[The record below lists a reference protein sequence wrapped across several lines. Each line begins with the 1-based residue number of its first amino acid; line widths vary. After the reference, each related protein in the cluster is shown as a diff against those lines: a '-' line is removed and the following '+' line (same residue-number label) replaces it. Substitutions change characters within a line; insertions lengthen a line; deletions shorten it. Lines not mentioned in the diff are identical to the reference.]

1 MDTGEFVQSKFA
13 QALKTQST
21 ITRSHPCPYPGHE
34 GRIFPTAE
42 QLYDHGRIDHR
53 VDFEGLTSR
62 QARDKFRELS
72 VKFRL
77 VWTNLRNTTLT
88 GSTINMDRRSDY
100 SSAATAG
107 DRSAPDIGGLTI
119 DSGKDSRQSS
129 PPSGRKRPAEHEFTS
144 PRGKGPSHV
153 EVVDSEYS
161 RQIPHTVVS
170 DRTRPKPQ
178 DARLFDPKQSTKGTS
193 SPYQTTPEPSSE
205 WSAEATKSSQFQS
218 PQHQSPA
225 RTNQRSIPKP
235 QQAQRQ
241 PGLIEL
247 QRYDPRYPG
256 LLLQPDSRPISQE
269 QLASEVKSIYA
280 GLTMVET
287 KCIHVDRAQAAA
299 AQDSDTKL
307 ASDHWQALIALHR
320 TLLHEHH
327 DFFLAS
333 QHPSASP
340 ALRRLAA
347 KYSMPA
353 RMWKHG
359 IHSFLELLRR
369 RLPDS
374 IDYMLAFIYLAY
386 QMMALLY
393 ETVPAFEDTW
403 IECLGDLGRYRMA
416 IEDEDVR
423 DRETWAGVA
432 RSWYTKAADK
442 NPTVGRLYHH
452 LAILARPNA
461 LQQIYYYSRSLT
473 CVKPFQS
480 ARESILTLLDPILGR
495 SGTTLTHALA
505 IDTNFIKAHGLQF
518 DVTSAELNKNK
529 NEEAYTVGFL
539 NAKAEFIEN
548 LDNHIG
554 RVTAK
559 WKEQGVYIAV
569 TNIAGWFEYGM
580 NENFLRQAFLTQ
592 IYKQAQES
600 LQSADE
606 DKIRTASPA
615 DQQNPT
621 QPSISDQELHKGL
634 AELHNDATF
643 MNAKLIT
650 NETFALVLRRIGD
663 KNVLPHV
670 HVMLAFLDSFASS
683 IYVSDLL
690 ANTPWAEL
698 VAFLNTLVKTENQIQ
713 TQSNNQT
720 QNIDTVLTSNMFP
733 GEGEREDELPLPEDY
748 LVRGL
753 IWAHDYFPKNWFRR
767 EHDEEE
773 RYLELASTVKN
784 RMERVLRLGFRLSK
798 VRPLCAHRFFV
809 STDSAQRNKWIS
821 YDKSAHTFSVL
832 GPPE

>member
-1 MDTGEFVQSKFA
+1 MESGDVVESRFVTALRTQSKA
-13 QALKTQST
+13 DSQAGAL
-21 ITRSHPCPYPGHE
+21 PCPFSDHHD
-34 GRIFPTAE
+34 RIFQSIF
-42 QLYDHGRIDHR
+42 QLYDHVKADHASDIKDLEPR
-53 VDFEGLTSR
+53 L
-62 QARDKFRELS
+62 ARSYIKEAAL
-72 VKFRL
+72 K
-77 VWTNLRNTTLT
+77 LR
-88 GSTINMDRRSDY
+88 SEQMSE
-100 SSAATAG
+100 ATAG
-107 DRSAPDIGGLTI
+107 DRSTPDIAGLTLEAKNERQP
-119 DSGKDSRQSS
+119 SPQSRN
-129 PPSGRKRPAEHEFTS
+129 KRPAEAEPQMDAEF
-144 PRGKGPSHV
+144 
-153 EVVDSEYS
+153 S
-161 RQIPHTVVS
+161 RKMPYTIPS
-170 DRTRPKPQ
+170 DRNKLKSQ
-178 DARLFDPKQSTKGTS
+178 DQRLFDPKQDAKGVP
-193 SPYQTTPEPSSE
+193 SPHRMAPEPSSE
-205 WSAEATKSSQFQS
+205 WSTDVNKTIKSQPQS
-218 PQHQSPA
+218 PVRQSPHRVA
-225 RTNQRSIPKP
+225 AKLQLP
-235 QQAQRQ
+235 QRQ

-247 QRYDPRYPG
+247 QRYDSRYPG

-299 AQDSDTKL
+299 AQDDSDGKL

-416 IEDEDVR
+416 IEDEDIR

-461 LQQIYYYSRSLT
+461 LQQLYYYARSLT
-473 CVKPFQS
+473 CVKPFPS

-495 SGTTLTHALA
+495 AVATYSHALP
-505 IDTNFIKAHGLQF
+505 IDTNFIKAHALLFEMSMVDFQ
-518 DVTSAELNKNK
+518 VTKQDFM
-529 NEEAYTVGFL
+529 G
-539 NAKAEFIEN
+539 N

-569 TNIAGWFEYGM
+569 TNVAGGFEYGVE
-580 NENFLRQAFLTQ
+580 ENALRQVFLTEL
-592 IYKQAQES
+592 QEKAKTS
-600 LQSADE
+600 PSKLE
-606 DKIRTASPA
+606 ETLRTASPA
-615 DQQNPT
+615 DQQDPT
-621 QPSISDQELHKGL
+621 PPSIPE
-634 AELHNDATF
+634 
-643 MNAKLIT
+643 AKLSEKLEELADQPTFRAAESLT
-650 NETFALVLRRIGD
+650 NDTFALVLRRIGD

-670 HVMLAFLDSFASS
+670 HIMLAYLTTFAANT
-683 IYVSDLL
+683 YVSYLL
-690 ANTPWAEL
+690 TDIPWAEL
-698 VAFLNTLVKTENQIQ
+698 VAFLNTLVKTENQLHSQ
-713 TQSNNQT
+713 NQT
-720 QNIDTVLTSNMFP
+720 RTQDMDTLLSADVFP
-733 GEGEREDELPLPEDY
+733 GIGERTDELPLPEDY

-753 IWAHDYFPKNWFRR
+753 IWAHDFFPRKWFER

-773 RYLELASTVKN
+773 RYLELASTVKC
-784 RMERVLRLGFRLSK
+784 RMERVLRLGFQLTK
-798 VRPLCAHRFFV
+798 VNFFLQTAIRTYPL
-809 STDSAQRNKWIS
+809 
-821 YDKSAHTFSVL
+821 
-832 GPPE
+832 

>member
-1 MDTGEFVQSKFA
+1 MNPNTADVHSRWV
-13 QALKTQST
+13 QALKTQ
-21 ITRSHPCPYPGHE
+21 RPDDPSHSVLGCPYGHS
-34 GRIFPTAE
+34 GRIFQNLD
-42 QLYDHGRIDHR
+42 QLYDHTRTEHAKEI
-53 VDFEGLTSR
+53 EGLRPS
-62 QARDKFRELS
+62 QARDQIREL
-72 VKFRL
+72 VKQRKAHTSDAT
-77 VWTNLRNTTLT
+77 VGG
-88 GSTINMDRRSDY
+88 GSTE
-100 SSAATAG
+100 
-107 DRSAPDIGGLTI
+107 PDIKSLTLEPEE
-119 DSGKDSRQSS
+119 KERQPS
-129 PPSGRKRPAEHEFTS
+129 PVSKKRPAEETQYG
-144 PRGKGPSHV
+144 RRKGPAPLEIVDQESHGIITPTA
-153 EVVDSEYS
+153 
-161 RQIPHTVVS
+161 IPE
-170 DRTRPKPQ
+170 RTRQSNKG
-178 DARLFDPKQSTKGTS
+178 RLYDPK
-193 SPYQTTPEPSSE
+193 SPETNT
-205 WSAEATKSSQFQS
+205 AS
-218 PQHQSPA
+218 PHVKPQSPA
-225 RTNQRSIPKP
+225 RQTSHQPSSKTQR
-235 QQAQRQ
+235 

-247 QRYDPRYPG
+247 QRYDSRYPG

-287 KCIHVDRAQAAA
+287 KCIHVDRAQAAV
-299 AQDSDTKL
+299 AQENKDPNNKL

-416 IEDEDVR
+416 IEDEDIR

-461 LQQIYYYSRSLT
+461 LQQLYYYSRSLT
-473 CVKPFQS
+473 CIKPFPS

-495 SGTTLTHALA
+495 AQATYSHALP
-505 IDTNFIKAHGLQF
+505 IDTNYIKAHALLF
-518 DVTSAELNKNK
+518 EKLSLD
-529 NEEAYTVGFL
+529 GFQQSMT
-539 NAKAEFIEN
+539 EFTNN

-569 TNIAGWFEYGM
+569 TNISGLFEYGIDD
-580 NENFLRQAFLTQ
+580 NALRQVFLTQ
-592 IYKQAQES
+592 LEKVKNENRQP
-600 LQSADE
+600 DE
-606 DKIRTASPA
+606 QLRTASPA
-615 DQQNPT
+615 DQQDPASPIIPAHQLPAAVST
-621 QPSISDQELHKGL
+621 LSSQPHYASATSLL
-634 AELHNDATF
+634 NDTF
-643 MNAKLIT
+643 S
-650 NETFALVLRRIGD
+650 LVLRRIGD

-670 HVMLAFLDSFASS
+670 HIMLSFLTTFAADE
-683 IYVSDLL
+683 YVCNLIED
-690 ANTPWAEL
+690 TPWVEL
-698 VAFLNTLVKTENQIQ
+698 VAFLNTLVKTENHLYANNP
-713 TQSNNQT
+713 TSNISPPH
-720 QNIDTVLTSNMFP
+720 NIDTLFSSPIFP
-733 GEGEREDELPLPEDY
+733 SDGERTDELPLPEDY

-753 IWAHDYFPKNWFRR
+753 IWAHDYFPKKWFER

-773 RYLELASTVKN
+773 RYLELASTVKS
-784 RMERVLRLGFRLSK
+784 RMERVLRLGHKLSK
-798 VRPLCAHRFFV
+798 HKR
-809 STDSAQRNKWIS
+809 WIT
-821 YDKSAHTFSVL
+821 YDNESHMFSVT
-832 GPPE
+832 GNTSGA

>member
-21 ITRSHPCPYPGHE
+21 VTRSYPCPYPGHE
-34 GRIFPTAE
+34 GRIFPNAE

-53 VDFEGLTSR
+53 TDFEGLNSR

-72 VKFRL
+72 IKFRS
-77 VWTNLRNTTLT
+77 VWTDLRYTTLT
-88 GSTINMDRRSDY
+88 GSTVNMIRRSDH

-119 DSGKDSRQSS
+119 DSGKNSRQNS

-178 DARLFDPKQSTKGTS
+178 DARLFDPKQSTKGTP

-205 WSAEATKSSQFQS
+205 WSMEATKSNQLQSSQ
-218 PQHQSPA
+218 PQSPA
-225 RTNQRSIPKP
+225 HSTQRSIPKP
-235 QQAQRQ
+235 QQSQRQ

-461 LQQIYYYSRSLT
+461 LQQMYYYSRSLT

-495 SGTTLTHALA
+495 AGATLTHALA
-505 IDTNFIKAHGLQF
+505 IDTSFIKAHGLLF
-518 DVTSAELNKNK
+518 ERSPVMDVKGQDE
-529 NEEAYTVGFL
+529 FL
-539 NAKAEFIEN
+539 NAKAEFIGN

-569 TNIAGWFEYGM
+569 TNIASWFEYGL
-580 NENFLRQAFLTQ
+580 NENILRQASLHP
-592 IYKQAQES
+592 INLKAQDPSQNAVE
-600 LQSADE
+600 E
-606 DKIRTASPA
+606 KIRSASSA

-621 QPSISDQELHKGL
+621 KPILSEKDISEALKGDE
-634 AELHNDATF
+634 AHGIKPWAMCGTIP
-643 MNAKLIT
+643 NAKLIT
-650 NETFALVLRRIGD
+650 HETFALVLRRIGD

-670 HVMLAFLDSFASS
+670 HIMLAFLSSFASS
-683 IYVSDLL
+683 KYVSDLIQD
-690 ANTPWAEL
+690 APWTEL

-713 TQSNNQT
+713 SQSQT
-720 QNIDTVLTSNMFP
+720 QTPNINDLLASNVFP
-733 GEGEREDELPLPEDY
+733 GEGERGDELPLPEDY

-753 IWAHDYFPKNWFRR
+753 IWADDYFPKKWFER

-784 RMERVLRLGFRLSK
+784 RMERVLRLGYSIAKASIHIMLLRSFALTA
-798 VRPLCAHRFFV
+798 V
-809 STDSAQRNKWIS
+809 
-821 YDKSAHTFSVL
+821 
-832 GPPE
+832 